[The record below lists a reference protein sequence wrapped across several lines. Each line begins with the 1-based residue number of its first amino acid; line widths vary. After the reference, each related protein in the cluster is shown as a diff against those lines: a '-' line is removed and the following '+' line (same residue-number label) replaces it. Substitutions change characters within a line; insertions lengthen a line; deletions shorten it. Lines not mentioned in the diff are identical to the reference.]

1 MNVTKTI
8 YKSIIDQ
15 LKESVYYVD
24 TNRRIIY
31 WNKAAE
37 ELTGYTSEEVL
48 GKCCADNLLKHI
60 DEDGNEL
67 CTTDCPLVNAIRENE
82 TKDKKNIYLH
92 HKDGHRVHVSTRVSP
107 IKDDYNKIVGAVE
120 LFDDMAMNPHCDLL
134 YELEELKKKRYT
146 SIPSLK

>member
-82 TKDKKNIYLH
+82 TKDKKHI
-92 HKDGHRVHVSTRVSP
+92 SP
-107 IKDDYNKIVGAVE
+107 
-120 LFDDMAMNPHCDLL
+120 P
-134 YELEELKKKRYT
+134 
-146 SIPSLK
+146 